1 MCLWAA
7 AVSHRSVPCVSHYTY
22 CSYHSRRSPGS
33 FMAGNHLWW
42 LVKTAEPFAGWAYSA
57 SLRLS
62 RNRQT
67 TSDPAMEGLFS
78 HEMDADDFT
87 GLAIMSDLSSD
98 SLYKLFYTT
107 ISNCLLW
114 QPSHVENEIKCEC
127 KKKKENKIKCC
138 MILSQPNFRPDAVSG
153 TFVCLGCRN

>member
-1 MCLWAA
+1 
-7 AVSHRSVPCVSHYTY
+7 
-22 CSYHSRRSPGS
+22 
-33 FMAGNHLWW
+33 MAGNHLWW
-42 LVKTAEPFAGWAYSA
+42 LVKTAEPFAGWACSA

-67 TSDPAMEGLFS
+67 TSDSAMEGLFS

-107 ISNCLLW
+107 IS
-114 QPSHVENEIKCEC
+114 HVENEIKCEC
-127 KKKKENKIKCC
+127 KKKKENKIKC
-138 MILSQPNFRPDAVSG
+138 
-153 TFVCLGCRN
+153 